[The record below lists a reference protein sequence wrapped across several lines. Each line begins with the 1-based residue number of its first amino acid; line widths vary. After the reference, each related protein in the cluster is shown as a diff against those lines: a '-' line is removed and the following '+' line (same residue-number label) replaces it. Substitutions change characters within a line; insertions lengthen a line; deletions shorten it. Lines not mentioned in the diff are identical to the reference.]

1 MSIAPIV
8 TPSTPAIALRSISG
22 GTTTLILTDELSE
35 DAAAPATVPV
45 AVALVVLV
53 GDGVMVAALEL
64 MLECTDDSSDDME
77 LATLA
82 AAEVSDLAALD
93 ASEARELA
101 MLDASET
108 TDVAWGTWM
117 IEWLGRSLKES
128 RRTCLAIDLV
138 NTQCVCGI
146 VRRTARLEAGSSLIE
161 ERARCAN
168 ARKVPAIRT

>member
-45 AVALVVLV
+45 AVALAVPIVLV

-108 TDVAWGTWM
+108 TDVAWGTW
-117 IEWLGRSLKES
+117 IIGWLGRSLIES
-128 RRTCLAIDLV
+128 RLTCLAIDLV

-146 VRRTARLEAGSSLIE
+146 VRRTA
-161 ERARCAN
+161 
-168 ARKVPAIRT
+168 

>member
-8 TPSTPAIALRSISG
+8 TPRTPAIALRSISG
-22 GTTTLILTDELSE
+22 ATTMLILTDELSE

-45 AVALVVLV
+45 AVALAVPIVIV

-108 TDVAWGTWM
+108 TDVAWGTW
-117 IEWLGRSLKES
+117 I
-128 RRTCLAIDLV
+128 I
-138 NTQCVCGI
+138 
-146 VRRTARLEAGSSLIE
+146 
-161 ERARCAN
+161 
-168 ARKVPAIRT
+168 